1 MTDITKATPSV
12 VEIVKRENGYQGF
25 YKLDRVHLRH
35 ELFAGGMSREISR
48 EVFVRHDAV
57 CVLPYDPQRDEVV
70 LIEQFRVG
78 AMDKADTPW
87 LIELVAGLIDKDEQP
102 EEVAHR
108 EGEEEAGL
116 TFSSLW
122 PVTRYFP
129 SPGGSTEFVH
139 LYLGRC
145 STEGVGGLHG
155 LEEEAEDIRV
165 TVWAYEDA
173 MQAVRD
179 GRISNA
185 ASIIALQWLA
195 LNRAE
200 GGGYG
205 RKRGARSLS
214 GRFDRAAGGLRGQLC
229 PLDALAARYA

>member
-1 MTDITKATPSV
+1 MTDITKATPRA

-78 AMDKADTPW
+78 AMGKTETPW
-87 LIELVAGLIDKDEQP
+87 LIELVAGLIDKAEVP

-122 PVTRYFP
+122 PITRYFP

-145 STEGVGGLHG
+145 STVGVGGLHG

-173 MQAVRD
+173 LQAVRD

-200 GGGYG
+200 V
-205 RKRGARSLS
+205 RGLWS
-214 GRFDRAAGGLRGQLC
+214 
-229 PLDALAARYA
+229 

>member
-1 MTDITKATPSV
+1 MRDAEGPPTVKFASKGFVMTDITKATPRA

-78 AMDKADTPW
+78 ALGKTETPW
-87 LIELVAGLIDKDEQP
+87 LIELVAGLIDKAEVP

-122 PVTRYFP
+122 PITRYFP

-145 STEGVGGLHG
+145 SSEGVGGLHG

-173 MQAVRD
+173 LQAVRD

-200 GGGYG
+200 V
-205 RKRGARSLS
+205 RGLWS
-214 GRFDRAAGGLRGQLC
+214 
-229 PLDALAARYA
+229 

>member
-1 MTDITKATPSV
+1 MRDAEGPPTVKLASKGFAMTDITKATPRA

-78 AMDKADTPW
+78 ALGKTETPW
-87 LIELVAGLIDKDEQP
+87 LIELVAGLIDKAEVP

-122 PVTRYFP
+122 PITRYFP

-145 STEGVGGLHG
+145 SSEGVGGLHG

-173 MQAVRD
+173 LQAVRD

-200 GGGYG
+200 V
-205 RKRGARSLS
+205 RGLWS
-214 GRFDRAAGGLRGQLC
+214 
-229 PLDALAARYA
+229 

>member
-1 MTDITKATPSV
+1 MTDITKATPSAT
-12 VEIVKRENGYQGF
+12 EIIKREECFKGF
-25 YKLDRVHLRH
+25 YQLDRVHLRH

-78 AMDKADTPW
+78 AMGKAQTPW
-87 LIELVAGLIDKDEQP
+87 LIELVAGLIDKVEEP
-102 EEVAHR
+102 EEVAR
-108 EGEEEAGL
+108 GEGEEEAGL

-122 PVTRYFP
+122 PITRYFP

-145 STEGVGGLHG
+145 STVGVGGLHG

-165 TVWAYEDA
+165 TKWAYEDA
-173 MQAVRD
+173 LQAVGV

-200 GGGYG
+200 V
-205 RKRGARSLS
+205 RGLW
-214 GRFDRAAGGLRGQLC
+214 Q
-229 PLDALAARYA
+229 

>member
-1 MTDITKATPSV
+1 MTDITKATPSA

-25 YKLDRVHLRH
+25 YKLDRVILRH

-78 AMDKADTPW
+78 AVGKAQTPW
-87 LIELVAGLIDKDEQP
+87 LIELVAGLIDKEGEVEP
-102 EEVAHR
+102 EEVARR

-122 PVTRYFP
+122 PITRYFP

-145 STEGVGGLHG
+145 DSSGAGGLHG

-165 TVWAYEDA
+165 TRWAYEDA
-173 MQAVRD
+173 LQAVRD

-200 GGGYG
+200 V
-205 RKRGARSLS
+205 RGLW
-214 GRFDRAAGGLRGQLC
+214 L
-229 PLDALAARYA
+229 